1 MHGMCEKDKDHNVT
15 GTEWAKEVIDGTREV
30 IGEQIR

>member
-1 MHGMCEKDKDHNVT
+1 MHGTCEKDKDYRVT
-15 GTEWAKEVIDGTREV
+15 GTEWAKEVVDGAREV